1 MIIMM
6 VTMVVMVVMLQM
18 VGLLR
23 GVAWL
28 ENDAYNGIYDVN
40 VDDGDGFKPDQHGD
54 GGDEHDEVAGG
65 KHVGRDREGH

>member
-1 MIIMM
+1 MDDHYDGDDGGNDGDALP
-6 VTMVVMVVMLQM
+6 VV
-18 VGLLR
+18 
-23 GVAWL
+23 VAWL

-40 VDDGDGFKPDQHGD
+40 VDDGDGGKPDQHGD